1 MLSILYFVSVGQA
14 VIDESSY
21 ADMLTLLRRNDT
33 ENGSGGVRSGGRTDP
48 FPLSIDQQSFERK
61 SLNR

>member
-1 MLSILYFVSVGQA
+1 M
-14 VIDESSY
+14 IDESSY

-33 ENGSGGVRSGGRTDP
+33 ENGGSGGVGSGGRTDP